1 MSDLTNCDSCRHDRL
16 DLDETLAPIRERL
29 AAATPGPWA
38 AHDGVEYSEEG
49 PYQASPPYVS
59 ASGENV
65 VEGCWSDADAA
76 LIAHAPTDLATLLA
90 LVDTLAGERDRLA
103 ARVAELEPFVAFHKG
118 KVEGLRARIAEL
130 QSDFGAMQ
138 DERDGL
144 EEERDAANARAVE
157 AERERDA
164 ANDLSVEL
172 AATLANERGEGEPPS
187 DGWEWTICAWGRGVD
202 DCDALVSH
210 VGHSDDNLPPWEWLA
225 RVDGRWQRGLAPTAR
240 AAMRLADCALVT
252 P

>member
-103 ARVAELEPFVAFHKG
+103 AIVRGYESTARKTYLLGVSDEDHAALVA
-118 KVEGLRARIAEL
+118 
-130 QSDFGAMQ
+130 
-138 DERDGL
+138 
-144 EEERDAANARAVE
+144 ERDAATRRAEE

>member
-103 ARVAELEPFVAFHKG
+103 AIVRGYESTARKTYLLGVSDEDHAALVA
-118 KVEGLRARIAEL
+118 
-130 QSDFGAMQ
+130 
-138 DERDGL
+138 
-144 EEERDAANARAVE
+144 ERDAATRRAEE
-157 AERERDA
+157 AERERD
-164 ANDLSVEL
+164 EL